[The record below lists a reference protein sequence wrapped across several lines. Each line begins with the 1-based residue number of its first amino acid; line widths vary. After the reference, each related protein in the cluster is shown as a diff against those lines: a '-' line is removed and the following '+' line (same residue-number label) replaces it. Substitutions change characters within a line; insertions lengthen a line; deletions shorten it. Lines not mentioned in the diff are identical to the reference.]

1 MSETQLRPPL
11 RTAVGLAAVIV
22 QRRYLARPGYL
33 WLRRMTLTV
42 STMHTARMDDSRAPE
57 PWIGGPADS
66 EGCRLRWHID
76 GPACGAP
83 VTLHVVCES
92 AMYGV
97 TYLPTCERHAPVARE
112 AGIYLREHSPS
123 FPGCDC
129 RQITKPQPLAEGVEI
144 RSLPFRP
151 EERITLAVRR
161 PRHLER
167 PPYDPDLERRMR
179 ASGDTYWSA
188 DGITHYL
195 NGDNRALCGAGKYL
209 AASDQH
215 KIVCS
220 FNWRIVSCPT
230 CRATETP

>member
-1 MSETQLRPPL
+1 M
-11 RTAVGLAAVIV
+11 
-22 QRRYLARPGYL
+22 QRRYLASPGYL
-33 WLRRMTLTV
+33 WQRMTLTV
-42 STMHTARMDDSRAPE
+42 STVQTARMDDSRAPE

-66 EGCRLRWHID
+66 TGCRLRWHIE

-129 RQITKPQPLAEGVEI
+129 RQIAKPQPLATEPLE
-144 RSLPFRP
+144 PFDV
-151 EERITLAVRR
+151 TLGPTTHPKARYVSDPGATR
-161 PRHLER
+161 PR
-167 PPYDPDLERRMR
+167 YDADLDRRMR
-179 ASGDTYWSA
+179 EDNRVTLGAV
-188 DGITHYL
+188 DGLTHYL

-209 AASDQH
+209 LPSAHYQ
-215 KIVCS
+215 IVCS
-220 FNWRIVSCPT
+220 ANWRIVSCPT
-230 CRATETP
+230 CRTTETP